1 MKKLIPNI
9 LVLMG
14 LTTVFIGYLQESSF
28 DSLYFRLLT
37 NARVL
42 NIALVLIAIAAG
54 FFVKNYTYVLAG
66 STMALVIY
74 CFTVIFQTSDF
85 DMKQYFLAIY
95 TIFLAFSVL
104 ANFCRHFKE
113 WMLTSDDGTKS
124 FSKAPTGGQ

>member
-1 MKKLIPNI
+1 MKKLISNI

-14 LTTVFIGYLQESSF
+14 LTAVFIGYLQESSL

-37 NARVL
+37 NTWVL
-42 NIALVLIAIAAG
+42 NIALVLIAFTVG

-66 STMALVIY
+66 STMALAIY
-74 CFTVIFQTSDF
+74 CFTVIFQTGDF

-104 ANFCRHFKE
+104 ANFCRHFKD
-113 WMLTSDDGTKS
+113 WMLIEDNSRNL
-124 FSKAPTGGQ
+124 FSRLNARG

>member
-37 NARVL
+37 NPWVL
-42 NIALVLIAIAAG
+42 NVSLALVAVAVG
-54 FFVKNYTYVLAG
+54 FYIKNYTYVLAC

-74 CFTVIFQTSDF
+74 CFTIMFQTSDF
-85 DMKQYFLAIY
+85 DMRQYFLAIY

-104 ANFCRHFKE
+104 ANLCRHFKD
-113 WMLTSDDGTKS
+113 WMLVKDEIANLIPRFNAKG
-124 FSKAPTGGQ
+124 